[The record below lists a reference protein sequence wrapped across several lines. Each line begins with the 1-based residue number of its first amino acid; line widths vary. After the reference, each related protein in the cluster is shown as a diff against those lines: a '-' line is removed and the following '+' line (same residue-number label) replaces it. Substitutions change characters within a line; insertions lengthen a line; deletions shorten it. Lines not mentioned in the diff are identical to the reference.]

1 MEKKYLIVNT
11 GSASKKYALYLGVRE
26 LLRAHFEKE
35 DKKFLVSFAVNGKA
49 ERRVLSKKEFKNSL
63 GFFIGFLGSSG
74 LLPDVDKLSAVALRI
89 VAPGTYFT
97 EHRPIDAAYLKKLE
111 TAKERA
117 PLHIEPVLDEIKSIK
132 KLLPRTPLFGIS
144 DSAYHATMPDT
155 AKHYSLPKKISAK
168 LDIHRYGYHG
178 ISFQSIVRKSQDI
191 SGKIPEK
198 MIVCHLGSG
207 ASIAAIK
214 NGKSID
220 TSMGFTPL
228 EGVPMG
234 TRIGN
239 IDADANIDLVQ
250 KLKMTSGKLW
260 HFLNNECGLL
270 GLSGKTAD
278 VRELIALSKKG
289 DKNAKR
295 ALDSFAYNIKKYI
308 GAYIAALGGLDLLV
322 FTATIGER
330 SPLMRERIADNLE
343 GLGVL
348 IDRKKNSKLISA
360 DGFVHSGKSAVKIAV
375 LLTNEMQEM
384 AKILSGGI

>member
-1 MEKKYLIVNT
+1 M
-11 GSASKKYALYLGVRE
+11 
-26 LLRAHFEKE
+26 
-35 DKKFLVSFAVNGKA
+35 
-49 ERRVLSKKEFKNSL
+49 
-63 GFFIGFLGSSG
+63 
-74 LLPDVDKLSAVALRI
+74 
-89 VAPGTYFT
+89 
-97 EHRPIDAAYLKKLE
+97 
-111 TAKERA
+111 
-117 PLHIEPVLDEIKSIK
+117 
-132 KLLPRTPLFGIS
+132 
-144 DSAYHATMPDT
+144 
-155 AKHYSLPKKISAK
+155 
-168 LDIHRYGYHG
+168 
-178 ISFQSIVRKSQDI
+178 
-191 SGKIPEK
+191 
-198 MIVCHLGSG
+198 
-207 ASIAAIK
+207 
-214 NGKSID
+214 
-220 TSMGFTPL
+220 
-228 EGVPMG
+228 
-234 TRIGN
+234 
-239 IDADANIDLVQ
+239 
-250 KLKMTSGKLW
+250 W